1 MPLYEYKVM
10 NQQGKQQKGVYTA
23 QSVEEVYILLKQQG
37 FFPLEVQEKTEE
49 IGSSTLSLN
58 KPLGGKVIAV
68 FCRQFHTM
76 LNAGVPII
84 QCLDILHQQTE
95 HKKLKYIIG
104 EVFGQV
110 QQGFYLS
117 ESFAVHQ
124 PMIPTLLIHMIEAGE
139 VSGNLDVI
147 LERMAH
153 HYEKEYKL
161 SNKIKNAMIYPMVL
175 SVVAIGVV
183 LFLLTFVM
191 PTFMELFSGSG
202 VELPGPTQVLMK
214 ISNTIK
220 NQWYWILAAII
231 IMVGVFLYS
240 KTTAVGRKILDT
252 TLLKTP
258 VIGKTKGIIIVS
270 RFTRTLSTL
279 LSSGVPLL
287 QAMDISAKI
296 VNNAVVE
303 EELLK
308 AKEEVQKGVA
318 LSEPL
323 KKIKFFPPMM
333 ISMVQIGEE
342 SGALE
347 ELLDKTANFYDEE
360 SEAALQRL
368 TTMIEPIMIVMMAGI
383 IGFIVIAML
392 LPMFDMMNVVQM

>member
-23 QSVEEVYILLKQQG
+23 QSVEELYVLLKQQG
-37 FFPLEVQEKTEE
+37 FFPLEVQEKTEDT
-49 IGSSTLSLN
+49 GSSTLSFN
-58 KPLGGKVIAV
+58 KPLGGKSIAI

-76 LNAGVPII
+76 LDAGVPII

-95 HKKLKYIIG
+95 HKKLKLIIG

-110 QQGFYLS
+110 QQGFSLS
-117 ESFAVHQ
+117 ESFSIHQ
-124 PMIPTLLIHMIEAGE
+124 PMIPSLLVHMIEAGE

-161 SNKIKNAMIYPMVL
+161 SNKIKNAMIYPLVL
-175 SVVAIGVV
+175 SIVAIGVV

-202 VELPGPTQVLMK
+202 VELPGPTQLLLK
-214 ISNTIK
+214 ISDVLQIR
-220 NQWYWILAAII
+220 WYWILGTMLII
-231 IMVGVFLYS
+231 IGAFMYS
-240 KTTAVGRKILDT
+240 KTTTTGRKILDT
-252 TLLKTP
+252 ILLKTP
-258 VIGKTKGIIIVS
+258 IIGKTNRIIIVS

-296 VNNAVVE
+296 VNNAIAE

-308 AKEEVQKGVA
+308 AKEEVQKGMA

-323 KKIKFFPPMM
+323 KSSTFFPPMM
-333 ISMVQIGEE
+333 TSMVQIGEE